1 MTVERWLRLIAGIF
15 ILASLAL
22 GVWVNSWWFLFTAF
36 VGLNLTQSAFTNWC
50 LMEILLKKVGVKCA
64 PCDEKQKFEGE
75 RLMRV
80 VAGILVLVALAL
92 PVFATRTA
100 NYVYLIVAVFVSL
113 LYALFAVDIFAE
125 PGTFKTLTSAKR
137 IREITFHLA
146 GSAVGFALLYYL
158 IRKAQFSIYVKNY
171 NLINIT
177 DVLLL
182 LIAFIG
188 ISGYLPYVAGVLS
201 NKLASLL
208 GKSK

>member
-1 MTVERWLRLIAGIF
+1 MTVERWIRLIAGVF

-22 GVWVNSWWFLFTAF
+22 GVWVNKWWLLFTTF
-36 VGLNLTQSAFTNWC
+36 VGLNLVQSSFTNWC
-50 LMEILLKKVGVKCA
+50 LMEILLKKAGVKCA

-92 PVFATRTA
+92 PVFSNQTA

-113 LYALFAVDIFAE
+113 LYALFAVDIFTE
-125 PGTFKTLTSAKR
+125 PGTFKGLSTSKK

-146 GSAVGFALLYYL
+146 GSAIGFALLYYL

-182 LIAFIG
+182 LVSFIG

-201 NKLASLL
+201 NKLAGLL
-208 GKSK
+208 GKTK